1 MIKVFCPIC
10 GGDHVAEDVS
20 SNGGWLY
27 VAEEMND
34 SIDFYD
40 EIIPYKCSACT
51 TVFYVS
57 ENK

>member
-1 MIKVFCPIC
+1 MTKVFCPIC
-10 GGDHVAEDVS
+10 GNNHVTEEVS
-20 SNGGWLY
+20 PNGGWLY

-40 EIIPYKCSACT
+40 EIIPYKCSTCS

-57 ENK
+57 ESK